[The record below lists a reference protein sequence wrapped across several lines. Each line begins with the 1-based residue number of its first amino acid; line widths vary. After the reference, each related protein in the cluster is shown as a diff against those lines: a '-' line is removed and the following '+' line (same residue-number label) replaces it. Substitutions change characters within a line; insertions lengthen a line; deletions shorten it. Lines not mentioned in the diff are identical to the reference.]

1 MIPVV
6 LLVVEIF
13 SNGYP
18 RHDGDSKDFPISIGH
33 YCGTILVRYLNIKLV
48 LGAVVVV
55 IVWKLDLQLPMQS
68 VPIIADVVSP
78 HLDEGDVYN
87 IMC

>member
-1 MIPVV
+1 M

-13 SNGYP
+13 SIGYP
-18 RHDGDSKDFPISIGH
+18 RHDGDSKDFSISIGH

-55 IVWKLDLQLPMQS
+55 IVWKLDLQLPMQL
-68 VPIIADVVSP
+68 VPIIADVVSS
-78 HLDEGDVYN
+78 HLDEGEVYN
-87 IMC
+87 IMR